1 MARDDEE
8 AVQAARKE
16 PTCYCDHRFE
26 SSFPDET
33 HDISRTPKTPN
44 TYETFGAPQVQASEQ
59 DDRLFVM
66 FHGYGNDER
75 EMIRIIDAVYAA
87 ASARAW
93 ATPSS
98 PCSTPPCSQAAA
110 RSSSG
115 SPRAAICRIAWC
127 SSIRTCS
134 TAAILMSPS
143 FKGEESTD
151 LTGFDSPTRF
161 LLLYGSRDRTI
172 PPADQQT
179 ARRVLE
185 ATGRLEYREY
195 PGMVQP
201 SSTRRSA
208 TSAPSSVSSRF
219 RTDRPVPLGPSTPPS
234 DHPSHTS
241 RTRHRP
247 QSVSAARV
255 AAVTRRGCVR

>member
-1 MARDDEE
+1 MKMLRIRRRE
-8 AVQAARKE
+8 
-16 PTCYCDHRFE
+16 C
-26 SSFPDET
+26 
-33 HDISRTPKTPN
+33 SRM
-44 TYETFGAPQVQASEQ
+44 G
-59 DDRLFVM
+59 
-66 FHGYGNDER
+66 
-75 EMIRIIDAVYAA
+75 DAVV
-87 ASARAW
+87 SLLD
-93 ATPSS
+93 S
-98 PCSTPPCSQAAA
+98 PMFAGRRKILVGFSQGGYMSY
-110 RSSSG
+110 RMVLEH
-115 SPRAAICRIAWC
+115 PHVFD
-127 SSIRTCS
+127 
-134 TAAILMSPS
+134 AAILMSPS

-195 PGMVQP
+195 PGMGQP
-201 SSTRRSA
+201 SLTRRSA